1 MIFATVNNNILIH
14 AGKIL
19 RVYEEPEEP
28 QLPEKTLLFRFGN
41 PDFDP
46 TRDNNDNDAYNENVN
61 KYGADIALLIYY
73 KWTNPDYYGSN
84 KFKWTR
90 DTSYEGNVWL
100 FKYNSTSWQTV
111 FNSVFTEEADTALTG
126 TVEILRGNLTG
137 VTSTRR
143 LFANSNAAISYIK
156 IDKMPDVTDAY
167 AMCQINNYHSKLE
180 TIILPDL
187 PNVTSISYM
196 FNGCSAITVCIG
208 NMPKV
213 TSINDIFANS
223 TIKNIT
229 IGNLP
234 SITTANNMFKSLSKL
249 ETVSIGDIS
258 QVTSANYMFNSCSN
272 LKSVSKLNLPNVTS
286 TVEMFSYCRALESIQ
301 AFDLPAVKN
310 TSKMFDYCIALKA
323 APEINMPLVTNT
335 SQMFMDCKS
344 MESTP
349 AYVMPNVTDING
361 MYNGCTVLK
370 TVPALDLSSVTI
382 ANSLFNNCTS
392 LEEITLNNTG
402 NIVNFAYMF
411 SGCTSLKTVN
421 AIDITKANS
430 GNGCTRM
437 FQGCIALTIIP
448 TFISTG
454 SIALSV
460 YYMFEGCVNVA
471 SGMLDFYNR
480 YSGRVTSN
488 DVHAFNNCGTNTET
502 GLAELAQIPDNW
514 K

>member
-1 MIFATVNNNILIH
+1 MIFATVNNNILIR

-28 QLPEKTLLFRFGN
+28 PITEKSLLFRFGN

-46 TRDNNDNDAYNENVN
+46 NYGKGDYNVYTEYCNRYDEYIAYTVYCN
-61 KYGADIALLIYY
+61 
-73 KWTNPDYYGSN
+73 WTNYDLQGIRCT
-84 KFKWTR
+84 WTR
-90 DTSYEGNVWL
+90 DTSYEGNVWK
-100 FKYNSTSWQTV
+100 FTYNNASWQTV
-111 FNSVFTEEADTALTG
+111 FKHTFTEEADAALTG

-137 VTSTRR
+137 VTSTRE
-143 LFANSNAAISYIK
+143 LFAGSNAAISYIK
-156 IDKMPDVTDAY
+156 IEQMPNITNAY
-167 AMCQINNYHSKLE
+167 AMFQINNYHSKLE

-196 FNGCSAITVCIG
+196 FNGCSATTVYIG

-213 TSINDIFANS
+213 TSINDIFASS

-234 SITTANNMFKSLSKL
+234 SITTANNMFKGLTKL
-249 ETVSIGDIS
+249 ETVVIGDIS
-258 QVTSANYMFNSCSN
+258 QVTSANYMFNSCNN

-286 TVEMFSYCRALESIQ
+286 TIEMFSFCKALETIQ
-301 AFDLPAVKN
+301 SFDLPAVTN
-310 TSKMFDYCIALKA
+310 TSRMFDYCIALKA
-323 APEINMPLVTNT
+323 APEINMPLVTNA
-335 SQMFMDCKS
+335 SQMFIDCKS
-344 MESTP
+344 IESTP
-349 AYVMPNVTDING
+349 AYIMPNVTDING
-361 MYNGCTVLK
+361 MYNRCTALK
-370 TVPALDLSSVTI
+370 SVPALDLSSVTI
-382 ANSLFNNCTS
+382 ANNLFSDCTS

-402 NIVNFAYMF
+402 NITNFGYMF

-421 AIDITKANS
+421 AIDITKADS
-430 GNGCTRM
+430 RNGCSNM
-437 FQGCIALTIIP
+437 FQDCTALTKIP
-448 TFISTG
+448 SFISTG

-460 YYMFEGCVNVA
+460 YYMFKNCINVA

-480 YSGRVTSN
+480 YRRRVISN
-488 DVHAFNNCGTNTET
+488 NVYAFNNCGTNTET

>member
-14 AGKIL
+14 TGKIL
-19 RVYEEPEEP
+19 RVYEEQPIT
-28 QLPEKTLLFRFGN
+28 EKSLLFRFGN

-46 TRDNNDNDAYNENVN
+46 NYGKGDYNVYTEYCNRYDKYIAYTVYCN
-61 KYGADIALLIYY
+61 
-73 KWTNPDYYGSN
+73 WTNYDL
-84 KFKWTR
+84 KDIRCTWTR
-90 DTSYEGNVWL
+90 DTSYEGNVWKFTYNRRSWEEI
-100 FKYNSTSWQTV
+100 FKHT
-111 FNSVFTEEADTALTG
+111 FTEEADAALTG

-137 VTSTRR
+137 VTSTKE
-143 LFANSNAAISYIK
+143 LFAGSNAAISYIK
-156 IDKMPDVTDAY
+156 IEQMPDITNAY
-167 AMCQINNYHSKLE
+167 AMFQINNYHSKLE

-196 FNGCSAITVCIG
+196 FNGCSATTVHIG

-213 TSINDIFANS
+213 TSIGEDFLSSS
-223 TIKNIT
+223 TIKNIS

-258 QVTSANYMFNSCSN
+258 QVTSADYMFSSCSN
-272 LKSVSKLNLPNVTS
+272 LKTVSKLNLPNVTS

-323 APEINMPLVTNT
+323 APEINMPLVTNA
-335 SQMFMDCKS
+335 SQMFMNCKS

-361 MYNGCTVLK
+361 MYNRCTVLK
-370 TVPALDLSSVTI
+370 TVPTMDLSSVTK
-382 ANSLFNNCTS
+382 ANSLFSNCAA

-402 NIVNFAYMF
+402 NITNFAYMF
-411 SGCTSLKTVN
+411 SECTSLKTVN
-421 AIDITKANS
+421 AIDITKADS
-430 GNGCTRM
+430 GNGCSHM
-437 FQGCIALTIIP
+437 FQGCTALTTIP

-460 YYMFEGCVNVA
+460 YYMFKDCVNVA

-480 YSGRVTSN
+480 YRGRVTSN
-488 DVHAFNNCGTNTET
+488 NVYAFNNCGTNTET
-502 GLAELAQIPDNW
+502 GLAELAQIPNNW

>member
-1 MIFATVNNNILIH
+1 MILATVNNNILIN
-14 AGKIL
+14 AGKIV
-19 RVYEEPEEP
+19 RVYEEPP
-28 QLPEKTLLFRFGN
+28 IAEKSLLFRFGN

-46 TRDNNDNDAYNENVN
+46 NYGKGDYNIYTE
-61 KYGADIALLIYY
+61 YCDRYDEYIAATVYY
-73 KWTNPDYYGSN
+73 NWTNYDLRGIRCT
-84 KFKWTR
+84 WTR

-100 FKYNSTSWQTV
+100 FKYNNTSWQTV
-111 FNSVFTEEADTALTG
+111 FKHTFTEEADAALTG

-137 VTSTRR
+137 VTSTRE
-143 LFANSNAAISYIK
+143 LFAGSNAAISYIK
-156 IDKMPDVTDAY
+156 IEQMPDVTNAY
-167 AMCQINNYHSKLE
+167 AMCQINSYHSKLE

-196 FNGCSAITVCIG
+196 FNGCSATTVNIG

-213 TSINDIFANS
+213 TSINDIFASS

-234 SITTANNMFKSLSKL
+234 SITTANDMFKSLTKL
-249 ETVSIGDIS
+249 ETVVIGDIS
-258 QVTSANYMFNSCSN
+258 QVTSANYMFSSCSN

-286 TVEMFSYCRALESIQ
+286 TIEMFSYCKALETIQ
-301 AFDLPAVKN
+301 SFDLPAVKN
-310 TSKMFDYCIALKA
+310 TSRMFDYCSALKA
-323 APEINMPLVTNT
+323 APEINMPLVTNA
-335 SQMFMDCKS
+335 SQMFIDCKS

-361 MYNGCTVLK
+361 MYNRCTVLK
-370 TVPALDLSSVTI
+370 TVPTMDLSSVTK
-382 ANSLFNNCTS
+382 ANNLFSNCAA

-402 NIVNFAYMF
+402 NITNFGYMF

-421 AIDITKANS
+421 AIDITKADL
-430 GNGCTRM
+430 GNGCSYM
-437 FQGCIALTIIP
+437 FQGCIALTTIP

-460 YYMFEGCVNVA
+460 YYMFKDCVNVA
-471 SGMLDFYNR
+471 SGMLDFYNSYR
-480 YSGRVTSN
+480 GRVTSN
-488 DVHAFNNCGTNTET
+488 DVYAFNNCGTNTET
-502 GLAELAQIPDNW
+502 GLAERTQIPDNW